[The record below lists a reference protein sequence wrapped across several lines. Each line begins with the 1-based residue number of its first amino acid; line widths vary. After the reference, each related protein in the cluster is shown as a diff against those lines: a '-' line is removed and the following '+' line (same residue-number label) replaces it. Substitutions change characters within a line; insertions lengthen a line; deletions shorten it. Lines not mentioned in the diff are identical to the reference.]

1 MNRKN
6 GIIKKYS
13 HFIPP
18 FIENSNQNDYHLQ
31 NVLWNK
37 NPYKNQYEYS
47 QRPTPG
53 SDSRKLKLHNLQRAQ
68 KLNNPAIMQGNGNNN
83 DYENIDLNGNERDMS
98 YSDGGEEAVLRGAH
112 LDLNHQIGK

>member
-1 MNRKN
+1 ME
-6 GIIKKYS
+6 IIKKYS
-13 HFIPP
+13 YFIPP
-18 FIENSNQNDYHLQ
+18 FIENSNKNDYHLQ

-37 NPYKNQYEYS
+37 NPYKNQYEFS

-98 YSDGGEEAVLRGAH
+98 GDEAVLRGAAGNRESNV
-112 LDLNHQIGK
+112 DLNRRIGK